1 MRIHTKCDGKPVI
14 VDTNIG
20 DIENDCGEVIGN
32 CYSWRWWRMKIIKV
46 LIKVIED
53 DFCESD
59 LKEVLEDG
67 FENVGNHTLKGLEV
81 LKWIKIIR
89 Q

>member
-1 MRIHTKCDGKPVI
+1 
-14 VDTNIG
+14 
-20 DIENDCGEVIGN
+20 
-32 CYSWRWWRMKIIKV
+32 MKIIKV

-81 LKWIKIIR
+81 LK
-89 Q
+89 